1 MDEILRQAQDDI
13 KNKRLVGTEEAAKI
27 LGVNVKAIHK
37 RFERGKLEGELKPSD
52 KGGGKSGM
60 KLYVYINDR
69 QNGDSPDKKG
79 DSPNSTPLSD
89 GAVNRDSPRTV
100 PKSRTRVGRGEPGCH
115 VVTPIMN
122 GMPIQNTEGSMQKAE
137 IMQQALPS
145 GNSSLLDPSKEFS
158 PDGGAPTVPEEALI
172 KRDSPYSTPLR
183 DGAVKRDSPCQS
195 PNLPVL
201 FKPPVCVAA
210 AGMPAPASPVKNSI
224 SNGARINPN
233 LEKIGYLR
241 YAILNAWRE
250 ELSPACA
257 NAAAGRKD
265 HKPKIQVIIEFLQLY
280 NSGLLLP
287 TIYNDIGSIQ
297 RATLYS
303 WDKAEKLG
311 GIRALIPQYG
321 GPSGSK
327 ITENEKYILLN
338 ILLHQNRLKIGSAI
352 KFTKAFLSYK
362 KIESPSSEATLRRY
376 IDEFKRTRYDA
387 WVSAREGAK
396 ALNDKCLPYAERNWR
411 LLTVGEGLV
420 ADGHRLNFQTISPF
434 TGKKCRATIVLFWD
448 WKSAYL
454 LGWEIMLEESIQ
466 CIASA
471 LRNAILTLGKIP
483 KWLLID
489 NGKAFK
495 ANVFA
500 SDIDLEDGVTYGMF
514 ATLGIHTHFSQAYNP
529 QEKPLERF
537 WGTFNNWFERLVPS
551 YTGASIP
558 DKPPY
563 MLRNEKD
570 AQARHNEWVP
580 KIEEVQEML
589 LKFREFYIDQ
599 PSRGRDGKTPR
610 EIFEA
615 EKGPGV
621 DPDELTYLMMAKE
634 IKSVGRNGVTWNGW
648 HYYDEA
654 LYGYRDKV
662 ICRYTHSDYSKIY
675 LFSLKNQFLC
685 VARPVEQVHPMASDS
700 EFPKDQ
706 EAVKQISSLKNRV
719 RRGTKNL
726 LTLLD
731 SKTAAQIDWSR
742 TKNSEISETI
752 QKIEDTKKPK
762 AVNISPFAN
771 SPEPEI
777 PVEEENK
784 CPFDPPVAWAR
795 YEFHLKGGRY
805 RGAEMD
811 KQFMEDFRSG
821 KIAPGLWE
829 SLYAEKERL
838 ESEEVNDERKVC
850 HY

>member
-1 MDEILRQAQDDI
+1 MRQ
-13 KNKRLVGTEEAAKI
+13 LVDTEEAAKV
-27 LGVNVKAIHK
+27 LGVTSRAIQK
-37 RFERGKLEGELKPSD
+37 WFGNGRLEGELKPSD

-60 KLYVYINDR
+60 KLFVYINDT

-183 DGAVKRDSPCQS
+183 DGAVNRDSPCQS

-287 TIYNDIGSIQ
+287 TIYNDIDSIS

-352 KFTKAFLSYK
+352 KFTKAFLAYK

-420 ADGHRLNFQTISPF
+420 ADGHRLNFQVINPF

-454 LGWEIMLEESIQ
+454 LGWEVMIEESIQ

-471 LRNAILTLGKIP
+471 LRNGILTLGKIP

-495 ANVFA
+495 ANVFT

-558 DKPPY
+558 DKPPH

-589 LKFREFYIDQ
+589 LKFREFYSDQ
-599 PSRGRDGKTPR
+599 PSRGRDGLTPR

-621 DPDELTYLMMAKE
+621 DPDELTFLMMAKE

-685 VARPVEQVHPMASDS
+685 VARPVEQVHPMASES

-706 EAVKQISSLKNRV
+706 EAVKQISSLKNKVKRS
-719 RRGTKNL
+719 TKNL
-726 LTLLD
+726 LNLIE
-731 SKTAAQIDWSR
+731 SHKEIDWE
-742 TKNSEISETI
+742 NSLKRSPEASQIV
-752 QKIEDTKKPK
+752 QVIENNNPK
-762 AVNISPFAN
+762 AVNTSPF
-771 SPEPEI
+771 
-777 PVEEENK
+777 VEGV
-784 CPFDPPVAWAR
+784 CYILDDPPPPRFKPPREWRGYFEHWERYDYHQEQDPEMLTQEDRDFIAWYKTTSE
-795 YEFHLKGGRY
+795 YEAVYGPK
-805 RGAEMD
+805 
-811 KQFMEDFRSG
+811 KNT
-821 KIAPGLWE
+821 
-829 SLYAEKERL
+829 RL
-838 ESEEVNDERKVC
+838 LAVK
-850 HY
+850 